1 MDFINDHAAVLA
13 LLVLAGMFVL
23 FLTEKFPPEVVA
35 IGGTSV
41 LLATGLLPTGDLLA
55 SFNNSAPITIAAM
68 FVVSAALVRTGAL
81 SYASYVIER
90 GAERAPIL
98 ILPAVLVM
106 TMVAS
111 AFMNNTPVVMVLIPV
126 LIGLARKLGHAP
138 SRYLMPLSFAAI
150 MGGTVT
156 LIGTSTNLL
165 VDGVARANGLEPF
178 GIFEISGLGLA
189 MALAGGVYLMLL
201 GPRLLPDRHSIM
213 EFLNSDPDARFLTDA
228 SVPAD
233 SDFIGQRVGDITFFE
248 RRDMRLVDILR
259 GRESL
264 RDGLDD
270 VVLEAGDRLVFD
282 SPASEIL
289 SLRRDGHLEMGSER
303 FSDVRER
310 EAIIVE
316 ALVPAGS
323 RLLRG
328 PLKFFRL
335 RRRFGVYIVAVH
347 RHGERLTEHIGAV
360 TLSPG
365 DTILIE
371 GEASEVKI
379 MAEYFGLVELAEPEE
394 RAFRREKA
402 WIAMAILA
410 GIVVFAA
417 LGVMPI
423 AGLAIVGVALVLVTG
438 CVDAEEA
445 FEAVDWRILALILAM
460 IAVGAGLERAGSV
473 ELIVETARPWLASL
487 PAFAILAAI
496 YILTSA
502 LTEAVTNNAVAV
514 VITPVAI
521 ALAVSLGYDPRPFV
535 VAVMAAAS
543 ASFATPIG
551 YQTNTLVYA
560 AGGYRFTD
568 FLKIGVPMNILM
580 GVVTVIVT
588 PLIWPLDGTASGG

>member
-35 IGGTSV
+35 IGGTAV
-41 LLATGLLPTGDLLA
+41 LLLTGLLPTGDLLA

-98 ILPAVLVM
+98 ILPAVLLM

-138 SRYLMPLSFAAI
+138 SRYLIPLSFAAI
-150 MGGTVT
+150 MGGSVT

-165 VDGVARANGLEPF
+165 VDGVARANGMDAF

-189 MALAGGVYLMLL
+189 MAAVGSVYLMIV

-259 GRESL
+259 SRESL
-264 RDGLDD
+264 RDGIED

-310 EAIIVE
+310 EAIVVE

-335 RRRFGVYIVAVH
+335 RRRFGIYIVAVH
-347 RHGERLTEHIGAV
+347 RHGERLTDQIGAV

-371 GEASEVKI
+371 GEPREVKI
-379 MAEYFGLVELAEPEE
+379 MAEYFGLVELAEPED
-394 RAFRREKA
+394 RPFFREKA
-402 WIAMAILA
+402 WIAMSILA
-410 GIVVFAA
+410 GIVVLAA
-417 LGVMPI
+417 LGIMPI
-423 AGLAIVGVALVLVTG
+423 AGLAIIGVALVLVTG

-445 FEAVDWRILALILAM
+445 FNAVDWRILALILSM

-473 ELIVETARPWLASL
+473 QLIVDAATPWLAVL
-487 PAFAILAAI
+487 PPFAILAAV

-521 ALAVSLGYDPRPFV
+521 ALAISLGYDPRPFV

-560 AGGYRFTD
+560 AGGYRFAD
-568 FLKIGVPMNILM
+568 FLKIGVPMNFLM
-580 GVVTVIVT
+580 CAVTVIVT
-588 PLIWPLDGTASGG
+588 PLIWPLDAAGSAG

>member
-41 LLATGLLPTGDLLA
+41 MLLTGLLPTGDLLG
-55 SFNNSAPITIAAM
+55 SFSNSAPVTIAAM

-81 SYASYVIER
+81 SYVSYVIER

-111 AFMNNTPVVMVLIPV
+111 AFMNNTPVVIVLIPV
-126 LIGLARKLGHAP
+126 VIGLTRKLGHAP

-189 MALAGGVYLMLL
+189 MAAVGSLYLMIA

-233 SDFIGQRVGDITFFE
+233 SEFIGQRVADITFFE

-259 GRESL
+259 GRDSL
-264 RDGLDD
+264 RDNLDN
-270 VVLEAGDRLVFD
+270 VELEQGDRLVFD
-282 SPASEIL
+282 SPANEIL
-289 SLRRDGHLEMGSER
+289 SLRRDGHLDMGSER

-335 RRRFGVYIVAVH
+335 RRRFSVYIVAVH
-347 RHGERLTEHIGAV
+347 RHGERLVDHIGAV

-371 GEASEVKI
+371 GSPQDVKH

-394 RAFRREKA
+394 RAYRREKA
-402 WIAMAILA
+402 WLAMAILA
-410 GIVVFAA
+410 GIVGLAA
-417 LGVMPI
+417 LGIMPI
-423 AGLAIVGVALVLVTG
+423 AGLAIIGVGLVLVTG

-445 FEAVDWRILALILAM
+445 FEAVDWRILALIVSM

-473 ELIVETARPWLASL
+473 ELIVDATSPFLMAL
-487 PAFAILAAI
+487 PPIAILAAV
-496 YILTSA
+496 YILTSV

-514 VITPVAI
+514 VVTPVAI
-521 ALAVSLGYDPRPFV
+521 ALAVSLGLDPRPFV

-560 AGGYRFTD
+560 AGGYKFSD
-568 FLKIGVPMNILM
+568 FLKIGVPMNVLM
-580 GVVTVIVT
+580 GLVTVIVT
-588 PLIWPLDGTASGG
+588 PLIWPLDAATAQG